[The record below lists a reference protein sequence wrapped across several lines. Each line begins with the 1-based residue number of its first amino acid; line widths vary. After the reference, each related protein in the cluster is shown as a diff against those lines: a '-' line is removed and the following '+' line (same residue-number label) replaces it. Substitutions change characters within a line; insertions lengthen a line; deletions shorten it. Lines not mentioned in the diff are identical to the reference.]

1 MIRPEQIKDA
11 MNEPV
16 RYEPAGG
23 DGAGLYILTGAI
35 FRKNESGFY
44 YQLELTNLRENSIV
58 IARLEDVNI

>member
-1 MIRPEQIKDA
+1 MIRPEQIKGA